1 MIGGT
6 DLGFGLTII
15 LNNQFSGSANE
26 IADDFAKLTG
36 KSQTFGDKMANSL
49 NTWNNA
55 AFAIQ
60 NFGNS
65 LNGLISIG
73 SAYDAQMHELSA
85 ITGVTGKDLEVLGN
99 YARDSAL
106 KFGGDAAS
114 NVEVFK
120 RVLSDLGPEIAK
132 SPEALNSMNDSI
144 QRLGKTMGGDVVG
157 AANALDGAMLQYGID
172 LSNPIE
178 ASKEMAKMANV
189 MAAAAKAG
197 NVEVVDV
204 AGALKQSGLMAKESG
219 LSFEEYN
226 ALLQGLGQGMI
237 KSGEAG
243 TAMRNIFMKM
253 NAIDMLPK
261 EALGQLSNF
270 GVDIGLVADKTVP
283 FQDRLAEL
291 SKISGDAGA
300 MFKVFGAE
308 GVAAAGTLF
317 ANQDKIEGF
326 KNQITGTNT
335 AFEMSETIM
344 GSFSEKMGRVRA
356 RLNDFAIS
364 AFSSNQGFFQLLQTT
379 VLLTQGITAVG
390 PLFSGITT
398 AMTAFRA
405 SAVWSAFAT
414 GSLSAGFSALVTS
427 IWASTVALW
436 AFLWPI
442 LAIVA
447 AVGAVIVV
455 IKYWDEIV
463 WGLRE
468 GWDMLGRFI
477 VKLWDGMISY
487 FSALGSAIADSFM
500 GGIYELRDA
509 FGGVFT
515 SITNMFFD
523 ILSFYI
529 NLPMMF
535 FEIGSNIVSAIM
547 QGIQGD
553 WSSLVQMLTG
563 LLLMLPGGELI
574 YNALGGNSNVEPN
587 ANTSGMQN
595 PKAIG
600 QTMAEQ
606 KALQA
611 EMNQPTVF
619 DKSTNSVQT
628 ETVQVNLNVD
638 GDIFTEVVNRK
649 NALSQSRQ

>member
-1 MIGGT
+1 MIGGS
-6 DLGFGLTII
+6 DLGFGII
-15 LNNQFSGSANE
+15 LSFEYNGTSAKQFQ
-26 IADDFAKLTG
+26 DDFAAITG
-36 KSQTFGDKMANSL
+36 KVQSGSDKLVNNL
-49 NTWNNA
+49 NLWNNVN
-55 AFAIQ
+55 FALQ
-60 NFGNS
+60 GVSSAMETFVGV
-65 LNGLISIG
+65 GA
-73 SAYDAQMHELSA
+73 AYDAQMHELSA

-99 YARDSAL
+99 YARESAL

-120 RVLSDLGPEIAK
+120 RVLSDLGPDIAK
-132 SPEALNSMNDSI
+132 SPEALNAMNDSI

-189 MAAAAKAG
+189 MAASAKAG
-197 NVEVVDV
+197 NVEVVDI
-204 AGALKQSGLMAKESG
+204 AGALKQSGLMAKQSG

-243 TAMRNIFMKM
+243 TAMRNIFIKM

-261 EALGQLSNF
+261 DALTQLANY

-291 SKISGDAGA
+291 SKIGGDAGA

-317 ANQDKIEGF
+317 ANQGKIEEF
-326 KNQITGTNT
+326 KNQITDTNT
-335 AFEMSETIM
+335 AFEMSETTM
-344 GSFSEKMGRVRA
+344 GSYSEKMSRIGA
-356 RLNDFAIS
+356 RFKDLGISIFKISEGLLPGIQTAIDVGANITQMAPAFTLLNS
-364 AFSSNQGFFQLLQTT
+364 
-379 VLLTQGITAVG
+379 
-390 PLFSGITT
+390 
-398 AMTAFRA
+398 AMTAFKA
-405 SAVWSAFAT
+405 NAIVTAFAT
-414 GSLSAGFSALVTS
+414 GGLGAGFTVMGTAIASATT
-427 IWASTVALW
+427 ASL
-436 AFLWPI
+436 AFLAANIWW
-442 LAIVA
+442 IVI
-447 AVGAVIVV
+447 GLAVIAVLGAIWYAV
-455 IKYWDEIV
+455 SEGIDVLWYV
-463 WGLRE
+463 RE
-468 GWDMLGRFI
+468 AWDMLGRFI
-477 VKLWDGMISY
+477 ISMWNGMIDY
-487 FSALGSAIADSFM
+487 FKVLGSAISDSFM
-500 GGIYELRDA
+500 GGIYELWDA
-509 FGGVFT
+509 IVSVFT
-515 SITNMFFD
+515 GMFDWFSG
-523 ILSFYI
+523 IYESF
-529 NLPMMF
+529 LQ
-535 FEIGSNIVSAIM
+535 IGTNIVTGIM
-547 QGIQGD
+547 DGIRTAWDG
-553 WSSLVQMLTG
+553 LVQMLTN

-574 YNALGGNSNVEPN
+574 YNALGGGSNVEAN

-638 GDIFTEVVNRK
+638 GDIFTEMVNRI
-649 NALSQSRQ
+649 NSRNDSRK